1 MYTPRVRVFLIAI
14 AVAGGMLFLPTQPHV
29 AYALFFSVVLFII
42 GYFRSGTVWLAFRAF
57 RKGQVDRAGRL
68 INHIP
73 YPDWLSAQF
82 QAYYHWMRGTME
94 LQAHQPKAAVEHLQ
108 RSFEGRL
115 RTSNARSGVAAT
127 MVQAWIEIGD
137 LDQAKAALSMAREL
151 THNESTDRL
160 LGVFD
165 ERISQLRDPA
175 LYEPVRIE
183 GKLVH
188 LRDFSP
194 EDIEALVRWWT
205 TERAW
210 MDWDAP
216 WEEEPANEEKSRRE
230 WEYKL
235 ARPPFLPRG
244 RLLICLPDNTPVGR
258 VNLYGID
265 HNPDRPALG
274 IDIHE
279 SRFWGQGLGTQAFA
293 LWAEYVFREHQ
304 PDRLFCETW
313 SGNEKML
320 RIAARLGFKE
330 VRRRRNLRQVR
341 GKSYD
346 ALRLKAE
353 RSDFMRSFVELG
365 IPRPE

>member
-1 MYTPRVRVFLIAI
+1 
-14 AVAGGMLFLPTQPHV
+14 
-29 AYALFFSVVLFII
+29 
-42 GYFRSGTVWLAFRAF
+42 
-57 RKGQVDRAGRL
+57 
-68 INHIP
+68 
-73 YPDWLSAQF
+73 
-82 QAYYHWMRGTME
+82 
-94 LQAHQPKAAVEHLQ
+94 
-108 RSFEGRL
+108 
-115 RTSNARSGVAAT
+115 
-127 MVQAWIEIGD
+127 
-137 LDQAKAALSMAREL
+137 
-151 THNESTDRL
+151 
-160 LGVFD
+160 
-165 ERISQLRDPA
+165 
-175 LYEPVRIE
+175 
-183 GKLVH
+183 
-188 LRDFSP
+188 
-194 EDIEALVRWWT
+194 
-205 TERAW
+205 
-210 MDWDAP
+210 MDWDSP
-216 WEEEPANEEKSRRE
+216 WEEEPADEEKSRRE